1 MYYVNTRGIKSK
13 LNSVERIA
21 EELAPQV
28 MCVTETMLD
37 KDEKIE
43 IPGYRVFDNNNKT
56 GKGGIIIAV
65 KKELKDITIETEQVT
80 EEYQSLWIKIDN
92 TRNKINV
99 GCIYAPQENKTKVST
114 LNKMYAH
121 IATHALKAR
130 QDNERVI
137 ITGDFNAKIGNAIQ
151 GNKEEVSKSG
161 RLLLKTALEQELSIL
176 NTSQK
181 CEGKWTRILGKERSV
196 LDYIMVRMDDERY
209 ISKIKIDEEKE
220 HTPGYKEGSQVT
232 YSDHCAIIVEMQ
244 VTEANLEQH
253 DINTRKVITEESLN
267 KISQMTEAGIL
278 TKIAKE
284 NTGLNEKYDKWMMEL
299 SRIIGQTA
307 EVKRNKKKQTMK
319 IVRKMNILKKK
330 VRNKPNW
337 NRRQKK
343 NQIQNINSIIEN
355 EIKQQRARMTIRMA
369 KDLQTEN
376 QMHSG
381 TFYEFKRRMDRKAKG
396 ETPSSMM
403 NADGKEVTTRDEIKE
418 VFEKFYENLFNHDP
432 PSSDIEKKAEVIT
445 ERVFENILKE
455 AENGEKE
462 KEKNK

>member
-1 MYYVNTRGIKSK
+1 M
-13 LNSVERIA
+13 
-21 EELAPQV
+21 
-28 MCVTETMLD
+28 
-37 KDEKIE
+37 DE
-43 IPGYRVFDNNNKT
+43 NT
-56 GKGGIIIAV
+56 GKR
-65 KKELKDITIETEQVT
+65 
-80 EEYQSLWIKIDN
+80 KI
-92 TRNKINV
+92 
-99 GCIYAPQENKTKVST
+99 ST
-114 LNKMYAH
+114 GLN
-121 IATHALKAR
+121 
-130 QDNERVI
+130 
-137 ITGDFNAKIGNAIQ
+137 
-151 GNKEEVSKSG
+151 
-161 RLLLKTALEQELSIL
+161 
-176 NTSQK
+176 
-181 CEGKWTRILGKERSV
+181 
-196 LDYIMVRMDDERY
+196 IMVGMDDERY

-253 DINTRKVITEESLN
+253 EINTSKVITEESLN

-284 NTGLNEKYDKWMMEL
+284 NTGLDEKYDMWMMEL

-396 ETPSSMM
+396 ETPS
-403 NADGKEVTTRDEIKE
+403 
-418 VFEKFYENLFNHDP
+418 
-432 PSSDIEKKAEVIT
+432 
-445 ERVFENILKE
+445 
-455 AENGEKE
+455 
-462 KEKNK
+462 